1 MEHTMLTSQAA
12 KKASIDELFQRLSS
26 SENAFSPSEA
36 EGRPQQYNYN
46 EIAGKKINSML
57 KLLSYFWGPIPGMIE
72 VAAILSAVVHHWEDF
87 WIICVRFFRE
97 SNVKT
102 LIWAAYEQKHYTA

>member
-1 MEHTMLTSQAA
+1 MEHNMLTSQAG
-12 KKASIDELFQRLSS
+12 KEASIDELFQRLSS
-26 SENAFSPSEA
+26 NENGFSASEA

-46 EIAGKKINSML
+46 EIAGKKINSLL

-87 WIICVRFFRE
+87 RTTFVRFLRQ
-97 SNVKT
+97 SKIKT
-102 LIWAAYEQKHYTA
+102 LM